1 MHLQE
6 IQNKLNTLLNG
17 PGRKIVFWYDDDA
30 SYEDE
35 IDQLQLSGSSK
46 ILKLTGT
53 NDFAVKLLLEHQ
65 DPTTDYL
72 VYAPFPRPKDEEDFL
87 ADIFYYAEHFY
98 SDKLMQ
104 LMRDLNIPPKYQDEV
119 KRYKEFWSGDDLK
132 RFKAFGIET
141 YTNES
146 IELGILCALAGAQ
159 TLDFEIGRA
168 HV

>member
-6 IQNKLNTLLNG
+6 IQNQLNTLLNA
-17 PGRKIVFWYDDDA
+17 PDRKIVFWYDDDA

-72 VYAPFPRPKDEEDFL
+72 VYAPFPRPKDEDDFL
-87 ADIFYYAEHFY
+87 ADIFY
-98 SDKLMQ
+98 
-104 LMRDLNIPPKYQDEV
+104 
-119 KRYKEFWSGDDLK
+119 
-132 RFKAFGIET
+132 
-141 YTNES
+141 
-146 IELGILCALAGAQ
+146 
-159 TLDFEIGRA
+159 
-168 HV
+168 